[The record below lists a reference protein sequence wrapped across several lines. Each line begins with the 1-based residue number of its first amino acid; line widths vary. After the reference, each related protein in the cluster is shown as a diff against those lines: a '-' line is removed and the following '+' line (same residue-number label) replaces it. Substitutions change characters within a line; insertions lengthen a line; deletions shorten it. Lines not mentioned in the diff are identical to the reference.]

1 MGKVLD
7 LSNYKKDKAISDG
20 ELDRTQ
26 LNNIIEYK
34 FPNPRYYRLCFFAR
48 PSTFFRNRLWNGFG

>member
-26 LNNIIEYK
+26 LNNIIE
-34 FPNPRYYRLCFFAR
+34 L
-48 PSTFFRNRLWNGFG
+48 